1 MIIGA
6 IIVGIL
12 ILALM
17 ILGEQIS
24 DRCGGDFE
32 FGEIIGAIITLL
44 FVMEICLVHE
54 IIEKPKPSALDVYR
68 DNTELEITFVN
79 GTPIDTV
86 VVFQR
91 NLQPKQFG
99 NSEQL
104 KGGEK

>member
-12 ILALM
+12 ILALI
-17 ILGEQIS
+17 ILGEHIS
-24 DRCGGDFE
+24 DRCDGSFYVGVFM
-32 FGEIIGAIITLL
+32 GIVITIL
-44 FVMEICLVHE
+44 FVMEIGLVHA

-86 VVFQR
+86 VVW
-91 NLQPKQFG
+91 
-99 NSEQL
+99 